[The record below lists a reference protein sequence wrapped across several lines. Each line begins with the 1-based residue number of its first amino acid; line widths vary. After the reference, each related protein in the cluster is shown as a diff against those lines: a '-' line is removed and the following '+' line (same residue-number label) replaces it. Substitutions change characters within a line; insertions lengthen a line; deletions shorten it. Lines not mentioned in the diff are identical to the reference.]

1 MKARKE
7 IDDIAVKLRNYH
19 HTAVAKNQ
27 SRAIRLHVYMSKK
40 V

>member
-7 IDDIAVKLRNYH
+7 IDDTAVELRNYH

-27 SRAIRLHVYMSKK
+27 TSQGTSNSPTRS
-40 V
+40 